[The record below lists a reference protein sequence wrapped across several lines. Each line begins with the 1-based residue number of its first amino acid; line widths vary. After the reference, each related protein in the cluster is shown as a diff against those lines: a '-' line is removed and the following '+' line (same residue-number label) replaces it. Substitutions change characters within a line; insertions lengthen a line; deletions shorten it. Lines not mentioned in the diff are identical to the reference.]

1 MNYELCINDNV
12 KDFIK
17 KHLKDDVNKLAL
29 SKFPEGIDREFVI
42 RQIHARQV
50 LDKKLP
56 SWAEN
61 DELIFPKKLSLEQC
75 SSELTAKYKTTLLS
89 TKPHETTRKEFS
101 ANSCNLVDEDLVE
114 EKLST
119 KPHEII
125 RKEFSANSCDLVD
138 EDLVEEKLS
147 TKPHETTRKEFSAN
161 SCNLVDEEKS
171 TKPHE
176 TSRKGF
182 SADSCNLVD
191 EDLVDEEKSTKPHE
205 TPRKEFSADSCNL
218 ADEHLVDEEKSTK
231 PHEMTRKGFSAD
243 SCNLVDEDLVYE
255 KRILVDLTGG
265 MGVDTAFL
273 SDDFDK
279 AYYVEMQEELCEI
292 AKHNFKILNKNIE
305 VVNDNA
311 EHFLT
316 ICDKV
321 DCIYLDPAR
330 RDEYGRKMVSLHDCS
345 PDVAELQDVLLE
357 KAKTIIVK
365 LSPMLDI
372 DIVKKE
378 LKNIKKIDV
387 VAVRNECKELVVVL
401 GQQTTDNGQQTLPMS
416 HGSQLKAID
425 LRENWNFN
433 FTEDEEQNAEWTLAD
448 TVGKYLYEP
457 GVACM
462 KAGCFKLLSQRYGL
476 DKLHRNSHLY
486 TSDELVSDF
495 PGRIFEVVNVVPFHK
510 KTKKEISSI
519 CQQTTDNRQQTDSKL
534 TAQNSKLKAS
544 VTVRNFPLSAEELKK
559 NLGLQDGSEFYIF
572 GTTMKGEKKVV
583 VLTKKL

>member
-1 MNYELCINDNV
+1 MNHELCIDDKV
-12 KDFIK
+12 KEFVK
-17 KHLKDDVNKLAL
+17 KHLQDDVNKLAL
-29 SKFPEGIDREFVI
+29 SKFPEDIDREFVI

-50 LDKKLP
+50 LSKKLP
-56 SWAEN
+56 SWSES

-75 SSELTAKYKTTLLS
+75 SSELTAKYKTTLSS
-89 TKPHETTRKEFS
+89 TKPHEITRKGFSAGSCNLVDEHLVDEEKSTNLHESSRKEFS
-101 ANSCNLVDEDLVE
+101 ANSCNLVDE
-114 EKLST
+114 
-119 KPHEII
+119 H
-125 RKEFSANSCDLVD
+125 
-138 EDLVEEKLS
+138 
-147 TKPHETTRKEFSAN
+147 
-161 SCNLVDEEKS
+161 LVDEEKS
-171 TKPHE
+171 TNLNETSRKGFSADSCDLVDEHLVDEEKSTNLHE
-176 TSRKGF
+176 SSRKGF
-182 SADSCNLVD
+182 SADSCNLV
-191 EDLVDEEKSTKPHE
+191 EEKLSTKSHE
-205 TPRKEFSADSCNL
+205 TPRKEIS
-218 ADEHLVDEEKSTK
+218 E
-231 PHEMTRKGFSAD
+231 D
-243 SCNLVDEDLVYE
+243 SCNLVDEDLVDE

-273 SDDFDK
+273 SDNFDK

-345 PDVAELQDVLLE
+345 PDVAELYDILLE
-357 KAKTIIVK
+357 KAKTVIVK

-378 LKNIKKIDV
+378 LKNIKEIHV
-387 VAVRNECKELVVVL
+387 VAVRNECKELVVIL
-401 GQQTTDNGQQTLPMS
+401 GQQTTDNGQQTLTMA

-425 LRENWNFN
+425 LREGWNVA

-448 TVGKYLYEP
+448 NVGKYLYEP
-457 GVACM
+457 GTACM
-462 KAGCFKLLSQRYGL
+462 KAGCFKLLSQKYNL

-495 PGRIFEVVNVVPFHK
+495 PGRIFEVINVVPFDK

-534 TAQNSKLKAS
+534 TAQSSKLKAS

-559 NLGLQDGSEFYIF
+559 NLGLQDGNDFYIF
-572 GTTMKGEKKVV
+572 GTTMKGEKKIV
-583 VLTKKL
+583 VLTKKV

>member
-17 KHLKDDVNKLAL
+17 KHLKDDVHKLAL

-101 ANSCNLVDEDLVE
+101 A
-114 EKLST
+114 
-119 KPHEII
+119 
-125 RKEFSANSCDLVD
+125 
-138 EDLVEEKLS
+138 
-147 TKPHETTRKEFSAN
+147 
-161 SCNLVDEEKS
+161 
-171 TKPHE
+171 
-176 TSRKGF
+176 
-182 SADSCNLVD
+182 
-191 EDLVDEEKSTKPHE
+191 
-205 TPRKEFSADSCNL
+205 DSCNL
-218 ADEHLVDEEKSTK
+218 ADEERV
-231 PHEMTRKGFSAD
+231 
-243 SCNLVDEDLVYE
+243 
-255 KRILVDLTGG
+255 LVDLTGG

-292 AKHNFKILNKNIE
+292 AKHNFKVLNKNIE

-316 ICDKV
+316 LCDKA

-345 PDVAELQDVLLE
+345 PDVAELQDILLE
-357 KAKTIIVK
+357 KAKTVIVK

-378 LKNIKKIDV
+378 LRNIKEIHV

-401 GQQTTDNGQQTLPMS
+401 GQQTTDNGQQTSFTAYGPKFM
-416 HGSQLKAID
+416 AID
-425 LRENWNFN
+425 LREGWNFS

-462 KAGCFKLLSQRYGL
+462 KAGCFKLLSQKYHL

-486 TSDELVSDF
+486 TSDELMPDF
-495 PGRIFEVVNVVPFHK
+495 PGRIFEVINAVPFDK

-534 TAQNSKLKAS
+534 AAQSSKLKAS
-544 VTVRNFPLSAEELKK
+544 VAVRNFPLSADELKK
-559 NLGLQDGSEFYIF
+559 NLGLQDGNNFYIF
-572 GTTMKGEKKVV
+572 GTTMKGEKKIV
-583 VLTKKL
+583 VLAKKL

>member
-1 MNYELCINDNV
+1 MEEE
-12 KDFIK
+12 K
-17 KHLKDDVNKLAL
+17 
-29 SKFPEGIDREFVI
+29 
-42 RQIHARQV
+42 
-50 LDKKLP
+50 
-56 SWAEN
+56 
-61 DELIFPKKLSLEQC
+61 
-75 SSELTAKYKTTLLS
+75 S
-89 TKPHETTRKEFS
+89 TNLHEITRKEFS
-101 ANSCNLVDEDLVE
+101 ANSGNLVDEQ
-114 EKLST
+114 
-119 KPHEII
+119 
-125 RKEFSANSCDLVD
+125 
-138 EDLVEEKLS
+138 
-147 TKPHETTRKEFSAN
+147 
-161 SCNLVDEEKS
+161 
-171 TKPHE
+171 
-176 TSRKGF
+176 
-182 SADSCNLVD
+182 
-191 EDLVDEEKSTKPHE
+191 
-205 TPRKEFSADSCNL
+205 
-218 ADEHLVDEEKSTK
+218 LVDEEKSTK
-231 PHEMTRKGFSAD
+231 PHEMTRKEFSAD
-243 SCNLVDEDLVYE
+243 SCNLVDEDLVDE

-273 SDDFDK
+273 SDNFDK
-279 AYYVEMQEELCEI
+279 TYYVEMQEELCEI

-425 LRENWNFN
+425 LRENWNFD

-448 TVGKYLYEP
+448 NVGKYLYEP

-462 KAGCFKLLSQRYGL
+462 KAGCFKLLSQKYNL

-495 PGRIFEVVNVVPFHK
+495 PGRIFEVVNVVPFDK
-510 KTKKEISSI
+510 KAKKEISSI

-534 TAQNSKLKAS
+534 TAQSSKLKAS
-544 VTVRNFPLSAEELKK
+544 VTARNFPLSAEELKK

>member
-1 MNYELCINDNV
+1 MNYALCIADNV
-12 KDFIK
+12 KEFIE
-17 KHLKDDVNKLAL
+17 KHLKDDVNRLAL
-29 SKFPEGIDREFVI
+29 AKFPEDIDREFVI

-50 LDKKLP
+50 LSKKLP
-56 SWAEN
+56 SWAES

-75 SSELTAKYKTTLLS
+75 SSELTAKYKTTLSS
-89 TKPHETTRKEFS
+89 TESHEITRSTNLHETS
-101 ANSCNLVDEDLVE
+101 
-114 EKLST
+114 
-119 KPHEII
+119 
-125 RKEFSANSCDLVD
+125 
-138 EDLVEEKLS
+138 
-147 TKPHETTRKEFSAN
+147 RKEFSAN

-171 TKPHE
+171 TNLHESSRKGFSANSCNLADEHLADEEKSTNLHE

-182 SADSCNLVD
+182 SADSC
-191 EDLVDEEKSTKPHE
+191 DLVDEH
-205 TPRKEFSADSCNL
+205 L

-231 PHEMTRKGFSAD
+231 PHESSRKGFSAD
-243 SCNLVDEDLVYE
+243 SCNLVEEKLSTKSHETPRKEISEDSCNLVDEDLVDE

-273 SDDFDK
+273 SDNFDK

-345 PDVAELQDVLLE
+345 PDVAELHDILLE
-357 KAKTIIVK
+357 KAKTVIVK

-378 LKNIKKIDV
+378 LKNIKEIHV
-387 VAVRNECKELVVVL
+387 VAVRNECKELVVIL
-401 GQQTTDNGQQTLPMS
+401 GQQTTDNGQQTLSMA

-425 LRENWNFN
+425 LREGWNVA
-433 FTEDEEQNAEWTLAD
+433 FTEDEELEAQWTLAD
-448 TVGKYLYEP
+448 NVGKYLYEP
-457 GVACM
+457 GTACM
-462 KAGCFKLLSQRYGL
+462 KAGCFKLLSQKYNL

-495 PGRIFEVVNVVPFHK
+495 PGRIFEVINVVPFDK

-534 TAQNSKLKAS
+534 TAQSSKLKAS

-559 NLGLQDGSEFYIF
+559 NLGLQDGNDFYIF
-572 GTTMKGEKKVV
+572 GTTMKGEKKIV
-583 VLTKKL
+583 VLTKKV